1 MVQLSLFA
9 SHPQQGI
16 PRLPQLLDCEP
27 FLLGPGSSQ
36 YVRKPALLAMQP
48 HDLRQIQP
56 WKQSTSGLLNSNQFD
71 STIGR
76 HVLSDVQDTHLNSI
90 RFSAGIAKQC
100 ARQREILEFLRY
112 VSSEVERGGLDMSL
126 LTDLMGLEVT
136 ADEMFQHPLAPKN
149 KFYFQDAV
157 CQRNLLFPS
166 SEIYSEKSLID
177 MAGDLDYKSELLVSF
192 DGLVAGGRIKT
203 MDLHSIIAEL
213 NLSKNSTKWRNQ
225 SMLVPQF
232 DRLKSSDAI
241 YGSLK
246 VETTNVV
253 PLKSPRKT
261 RLRSSPNKKSN
272 QKTGKKRELPRKSN
286 FHSCEALL
294 SIIFNKRR
302 HEKTA
307 ILELKRSTPE
317 LTPLLTQLSATIAG
331 TGIALVFSV
340 LYKVASCSVPF
351 CTSKLLNTAL
361 GLGLVWLSWAVN
373 RMRDTIIHIS
383 RNSRKLVAKEEEA
396 LKNLDTSFK
405 QVYRRAATL
414 MVLMIIRL
422 A

>member
-1 MVQLSLFA
+1 MVYIFAEDSIPPLTFTLS
-9 SHPQQGI
+9 
-16 PRLPQLLDCEP
+16 R
-27 FLLGPGSSQ
+27 
-36 YVRKPALLAMQP
+36 
-48 HDLRQIQP
+48 
-56 WKQSTSGLLNSNQFD
+56 
-71 STIGR
+71 
-76 HVLSDVQDTHLNSI
+76 
-90 RFSAGIAKQC
+90 
-100 ARQREILEFLRY
+100 
-112 VSSEVERGGLDMSL
+112 
-126 LTDLMGLEVT
+126 
-136 ADEMFQHPLAPKN
+136 
-149 KFYFQDAV
+149 
-157 CQRNLLFPS
+157 
-166 SEIYSEKSLID
+166 
-177 MAGDLDYKSELLVSF
+177 
-192 DGLVAGGRIKT
+192 
-203 MDLHSIIAEL
+203 
-213 NLSKNSTKWRNQ
+213 
-225 SMLVPQF
+225 
-232 DRLKSSDAI
+232 
-241 YGSLK
+241 
-246 VETTNVV
+246 
-253 PLKSPRKT
+253 SPRKT

-340 LYKVASCSVPF
+340 LYKVANSSVPF

-396 LKNLDTSFK
+396 LKNLDTSVK
-405 QVYRRAATL
+405 QVYHRAATL